1 MKTIRMTEESYNRL
15 RKNAVNEIR
24 YGTVDDAAIRSGK
37 VFNNV
42 WYKFTEFYEA
52 LTDMFDELCNNG
64 ECNITIENVLDH
76 ANAIEEILKRKMK
89 QQYNFRNSSK
99 FDHNRYFDDG
109 GDNPYDEDLGYL
121 RDKYP
126 A

>member
-24 YGTVDDAAIRSGK
+24 YGTVDDATRKSWRL
-37 VFNNV
+37 FNDV
-42 WYKFTEFYEA
+42 WYTFTEFY
-52 LTDMFDELCNNG
+52 DELYKV
-64 ECNITIENVLDH
+64 IEGPSYGDEPNSYIEQIKGHADAINEVLR
-76 ANAIEEILKRKMK
+76 RKMR
-89 QQYNFRNSSK
+89 QQGNFRNSSK